1 MEINK
6 IFGKTMSLSVV
17 ILAAGKGT
25 RMRSALPKV
34 LHPVAEKP
42 MVGHVID
49 AARQV
54 EAENIYVVYGF
65 GGDVLKDKI
74 TGEDLTFVEQ
84 KEQLGT
90 GHAVDMASPFITD
103 DEDVL
108 VLYGDV
114 PLTKVS
120 TLQRLIDVK
129 PEGGM
134 ALLTV
139 HLANPTGYGRIIRD
153 TSETQQG
160 TVVGIIEQK
169 DATPEQLL
177 INEANTGILLAN
189 GKDLKRWLSNLSSDN
204 AQGEYYLTDIIAACH
219 NEGKLIA
226 TAHPDSEIEVEGA
239 NNRVQLAGLERAYQL
254 RKAEELMIAG
264 ASLRDPSRID
274 IRGNVSVG
282 QEVVIDINCIFEG
295 DVTIADNVVIGAN
308 CILKNCRIEQGAEIK
323 PNSIIEDAIIGE
335 IASVGPFAR
344 IRPGSELK
352 RDAHVG
358 NFVEMKKSTLHEG
371 AKAGHLSY
379 LGDADVGAKANIGA
393 GTITCNY
400 DGVNKSKT
408 IIGAGAFIGSNASL
422 VAPVN
427 IGEMAT
433 TAAGSVIVKDVA
445 TEELGVAR
453 GKQRNITGWKRPVK
467 K

>member
-1 MEINK
+1 
-6 IFGKTMSLSVV
+6 MSLSVV

-25 RMRSALPKV
+25 RMRSTLPKV

-54 EAENIYVVYGF
+54 DAQNIYVVYGF
-65 GGDVLKDKI
+65 GGDVLKAQISGD
-74 TGEDLTFVEQ
+74 DLTFVEQ

-114 PLTKVS
+114 PLTQVS

-129 PEGGM
+129 PENGM

-153 TSETQQG
+153 HDENTAG
-160 TVVGIIEQK
+160 RVVGIIEQK
-169 DATPEQLL
+169 DASPEQLT

-239 NNRVQLAGLERAYQL
+239 NNRVQLAGLERAYQQ

-274 IRGNVSVG
+274 IRGNVNVG

-295 DVTIADNVVIGAN
+295 DVEIADNVIIGAN
-308 CILKNCRIEQGAEIK
+308 CILKNCRIGQGAEIK
-323 PNSIIEDAIIGE
+323 PNSIIEDSIIGE

-344 IRPGSELK
+344 IRPGSELA

-358 NFVEMKKSTLHEG
+358 NFVEMKKSTLREG

-379 LGDADVGAKANIGA
+379 LGDADIGAKANIGA

-408 IIGAGAFIGSNASL
+408 LIGAGAFIGSNASL
-422 VAPVN
+422 VAPVS

-445 TEELGVAR
+445 AEELSVAR
-453 GKQRNITGWKRPVK
+453 GKQRNISGWKRPVK